1 MVQNGGK
8 DFMKIKNNSNKIIG
22 IREQSILPGETAEC
36 PKGYENNPVIQK
48 YIASGVFARVDDVS
62 GDEVKR
68 EVPEKALA
76 DMTKE
81 ELLAYAAEHNIDV
94 GNATT
99 EAGILK
105 KIQDAKKAG

>member
-1 MVQNGGK
+1 
-8 DFMKIKNNSNKIIG
+8 MKIKNNSNKIIG
-22 IREQSILPGETAEC
+22 IGEQSVLPGETAEC
-36 PKGYENNPVIQK
+36 PKNYENNPVVKK
-48 YIASGVFARVDDVS
+48 YIASGVFTRVDDMA
-62 GDEVKR
+62 GDEVKK
-68 EVPEKALA
+68 EVPAKALS

-105 KIQDAKKAG
+105 KIQDAQKAE

>member
-1 MVQNGGK
+1 MEL
-8 DFMKIKNNSNKIIG
+8 KNNSNKIIG
-22 IREQSILPGETAEC
+22 IGEQSILPGDTAEC
-36 PKGYENNPVIQK
+36 PKGYENNPVVKK
-48 YIASGVFARVDDVS
+48 YIASGVFARVDDSS
-62 GDEVKR
+62 GDEVKN
-68 EVPEKALA
+68 EVPEKSLV

-105 KIQDAKKAG
+105 KIQDAQKVE

>member
-1 MVQNGGK
+1 
-8 DFMKIKNNSNKIIG
+8 MKIKNNSNKIIG
-22 IREQSILPGETAEC
+22 MTGLSLLPGETAEC

-48 YIASGVFARVDDVS
+48 YIAKGDLAKVEDDVKS
-62 GDEVKR
+62 NEETRTVQ
-68 EVPEKALA
+68 EKDLQ

-105 KIQDAKKAG
+105 KIQDAQKA